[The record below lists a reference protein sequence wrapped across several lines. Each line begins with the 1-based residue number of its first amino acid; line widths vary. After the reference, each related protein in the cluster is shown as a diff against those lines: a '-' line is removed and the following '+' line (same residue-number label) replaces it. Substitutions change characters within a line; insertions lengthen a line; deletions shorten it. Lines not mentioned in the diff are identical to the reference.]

1 MSTSPGTAADS
12 PDTPGFPPW
21 IRLLRFIEGKR
32 ISQVIYALAELNVAD
47 QLIGGPRSVADLA
60 TAVHANPDALYR
72 LLRVSSAVGVFHE
85 EPDGRF
91 SLTPMGDALRT
102 DVPYS
107 QRDLILFN
115 GHEIVTKPIGEIVH
129 SARTGQP
136 SFDKVFGR
144 SFFEHLDGNSEA
156 AERFNRAMTRMSL
169 LSTQILLSQADFSS
183 YNTVADIGGGHGF
196 YLSEILR
203 RNPHLK
209 GTLFD
214 LAEVCAGAEQ
224 RLADSDVADR
234 LTIVPGDF
242 FEEVPP
248 GFDAYSIKAVLH
260 DWSDEQASTIL
271 GRVRE
276 AIGDNRDAR
285 LLLGEFVLSGPN
297 DYDHGKTLD
306 IEMLLRF
313 GGKERDLADWQK
325 LLSGVGFEI
334 ANSPRPGNWALI
346 ECRPV

>member
-1 MSTSPGTAADS
+1 MSTSPGNAAES

-47 QLIGGPRSVADLA
+47 QLIAGPRSVADLA
-60 TAVHANPDALYR
+60 AAVNANPDALYR
-72 LLRVSSAVGVFHE
+72 LLRVSSAVGVFRE

-91 SLTPMGDALRT
+91 KLTPMGDALRT

-115 GHEIVTKPIGEIVH
+115 GHEIVTKPIGEILH

-136 SFDKVFGR
+136 SFDQVFGR
-144 SFFEHLDGNSEA
+144 SFFEHLDATPEA
-156 AERFNRAMTRMSL
+156 AERFNRAMTRMSN
-169 LSTQILLSQADFSS
+169 LSTQLLLAQADFAS
-183 YNTVADIGGGHGF
+183 YNSIADIGGGHGF
-196 YLSEILR
+196 YVSEILR

-209 GTLFD
+209 GTLVD
-214 LAEVCAGAEQ
+214 LPEVCAGA
-224 RLADSDVADR
+224 RAAVAADIADR
-234 LTIVPGDF
+234 LTITPGDF
-242 FEEVPP
+242 FGELPR

-260 DWSDEQASTIL
+260 DWNDEQAGRIL

-306 IEMLLRF
+306 IEMMLRF
-313 GGKERDLADWQK
+313 GGKERDLADWQT

-334 ANSPRPGNWALI
+334 ANAPRPGNWALI

>member
-1 MSTSPGTAADS
+1 
-12 PDTPGFPPW
+12 
-21 IRLLRFIEGKR
+21 
-32 ISQVIYALAELNVAD
+32 
-47 QLIGGPRSVADLA
+47 
-60 TAVHANPDALYR
+60 
-72 LLRVSSAVGVFHE
+72 VSSAVGVFRE

-91 SLTPMGDALRT
+91 ALTPMGDALRT

-115 GHEIVTKPIGEIVH
+115 GHEIVTRPIGEILH

-136 SFDKVFGR
+136 SFDAVFGR
-144 SFFEHLDGNSEA
+144 SFFEHLDGNPEA
-156 AERFNRAMTRMSL
+156 AERFNRAMTRMSN
-169 LSTQILLSQADFSS
+169 LSTQILLAQADFSE
-183 YNTVADIGGGHGF
+183 YNSIADIGGGHGF

-209 GTLFD
+209 GTLVD
-214 LAEVCAGAEQ
+214 LPDVCAGA
-224 RLADSDVADR
+224 RAAVAADVTDR
-234 LTIVPGDF
+234 LTITPGDF
-242 FEEVPP
+242 FGELPR

-260 DWSDEQASTIL
+260 DWSDEKAGRIL

-276 AIGDNRDAR
+276 AIGGNRDAR

-306 IEMLLRF
+306 IEMMLRF
-313 GGKERDLADWQK
+313 GGKERDLADWRK
-325 LLSGVGFEI
+325 LLGGNGFEI
-334 ANSPRPGNWALI
+334 ANTPRPGNWALI